1 MGCAHSANVQEK
13 ETNHLPPSDF
23 KQSSPRPPSARVS
36 QDFSLGPQE
45 VERNSPQ
52 HGRQLEAGVQHMQ
65 DSPSLLATRQ
75 DSMPK
80 GDVSAQALGKA
91 PGAGAFPEALVEET
105 LLLRVNPGGDL
116 SPTSRRLVAEMSETV
131 APAKNTEGAAGF
143 FARAMSAPAPKDI
156 AQAFESRMSD
166 SESRLDAED
175 MRLQA
180 MRNLRQQIYRNAS
193 PAGSPAKQQQRLS
206 RSASLPAGASMH
218 APAHWDIQ
226 ELIDAREGAKK
237 SLASLLDNLRA
248 DHPDLAAALL
258 HLEWAAQD
266 LGLKEEHSF
275 KRAESIQSGNI
286 CPPVVG
292 MFTRAM
298 SISGEAVNEEDEQEV
313 RDLKASYYE

>member
-1 MGCAHSANVQEK
+1 MGCAHSVNSVKVRAK
-13 ETNHLPPSDF
+13 SFNHLPPSEA
-23 KQSSPRPPSARVS
+23 KQSSPRPPSARKS

-65 DSPSLLATRQ
+65 TGEDSPSLLATRQ

-80 GDVSAQALGKA
+80 GDVSAQA
-91 PGAGAFPEALVEET
+91 GAFPEALVEET
-105 LLLRVNPGGDL
+105 LPSRVKSSGDL
-116 SPTSRRLVAEMSETV
+116 SPTSRRLVAEMLETV

-166 SESRLDAED
+166 SDSRLDAED

-180 MRNLRQQIYRNAS
+180 MRNLRQQIYRNSS

-206 RSASLPAGASMH
+206 RSSSLPAGASMH

-226 ELIDAREGAKK
+226 ELTDAREGAKK

-266 LGLKEEHSF
+266 LGLREEHSF

-313 RDLKASYYE
+313 RRLKASYY